1 MSLLDQVQIFHGEAT
16 STIARV
22 YVRLDRPAGHEGLEL
37 LGTLE
42 GPFRSDA
49 HTLPSHASFSV
60 CRPGG
65 SLLAEAVLP
74 DPCLWSPDN
83 PALYRAHLELRH
95 GQQVLEERTIVTGFR
110 GLGVSGSD
118 LYRHGR
124 RCVVR
129 AVEWT
134 PPGDFDW
141 TEAREAGA
149 SFLVDAPDQQLCE
162 AASEAGGVLLVRLA
176 GSVDQLLTAMSRLS
190 AWPAASIFLLDQ
202 GTDFP
207 QDVNQRFPNLLLGEI
222 VPPEATTVPAP
233 WAHLSVY
240 QLPETTVNVPSFLP
254 AGRSVMVARP
264 GGEQNDWRRARRQCD
279 DLQRELA
286 GSGNLA
292 GYVVL
297 GK

>member
-1 MSLLDQVQIFHGEAT
+1 HGEAS

-22 YVRLDRPAGHEGLEL
+22 YARIDKPEDQEGLAL
-37 LGTLE
+37 SGSLE

-49 HTLPSHASFSV
+49 HTLPARASFLA
-60 CRPGG
+60 CRPGE

-83 PALYRAHLELRH
+83 PALYRAHLELRC
-95 GQQVLEERTIVTGFR
+95 GQQVLEERTIATGLR
-110 GLGVSGSD
+110 GLGVSGTD

-141 TEAREAGA
+141 TEARAAGA
-149 SFLVDAPDQQLCE
+149 SFLVDTPGQRLCE
-162 AASEAGGVLLVRLA
+162 AASEAGVVLLVRLG
-176 GSVDQLLTAMSRLS
+176 GSVDQLLAAMSRLS
-190 AWPAASIFLLDQ
+190 AWPAVSIFLFSQ
-202 GTDFP
+202 GTDCP
-207 QDVNQRFPNLLLGEI
+207 EDVNQRFPNLLFGEI
-222 VPPEATTVPAP
+222 GPLESTAAPAP

-240 QLPETTVNVPSFLP
+240 QLPEKTASVPSILP
-254 AGRSVMVARP
+254 TGRSVMVARQ
-264 GGEQNDWRRARRQCD
+264 GGERTDWRRGRRECD

-286 GSGNLA
+286 GSGDLA

-297 GK
+297 GENNEKTPL